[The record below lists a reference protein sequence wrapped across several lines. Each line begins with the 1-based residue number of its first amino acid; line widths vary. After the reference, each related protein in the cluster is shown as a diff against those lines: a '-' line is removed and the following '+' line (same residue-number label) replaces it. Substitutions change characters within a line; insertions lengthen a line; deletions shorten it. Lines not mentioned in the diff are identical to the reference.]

1 MMGPVKK
8 GTVIFKNSNAHKALS
23 RAAETSASITASA
36 VIGALCPPA
45 GVALSLVYTLGSSIL
60 GGAIGEPAG
69 HIWAN
74 KIADYIDAA
83 STPIKDL
90 KNN

>member
-1 MMGPVKK
+1 M
-8 GTVIFKNSNAHKALS
+8 FKDSAGHKALS
-23 RAAETSASITASA
+23 FVAETSASITASA

-45 GVALSLVYTLGSSIL
+45 GVAMSLVYTLGSGIL

-69 HIWAN
+69 RIWADN
-74 KIADYIDAA
+74 VAKTIDNT
-83 STPIKDL
+83 STSIKDL